1 MELVLENGWYGNQWM
16 FDNLNRFRRAID
28 ETAGDHMAP
37 PADVVEDKDA
47 YHFYVEMPGLKD
59 GSIDVHVEDDRLMVA
74 SERKRPEWPQETA
87 VHIAERDYGTIR
99 RAFRL
104 PPKASRDGI
113 RAAYVD
119 GVLELT
125 VEKRPESKLPV
136 KVQVN

>member
-1 MELVLENGWYGNQWM
+1 MELVLANGWNGNQWM
-16 FDNLNRFRRAID
+16 ADNLNRFRRAID

-59 GSIDVHVEDDRLMVA
+59 GAIDVHVEDDRLMIG

-87 VHIAERDYGTIR
+87 MHIAERDYGTIR

-125 VEKRPESKLPV
+125 VEKRLESKPV

>member
-1 MELVLENGWYGNQWM
+1 MELVLANGWNGNQWM

-104 PPKASRDGI
+104 PLNASRDGI
-113 RAAYVD
+113 RAAYTD
-119 GVLELT
+119 GVLEVT
-125 VEKRPESKLPV
+125 VEKRPESKPV
-136 KVQVN
+136 KIQVN

>member
-16 FDNLNRFRRAID
+16 
-28 ETAGDHMAP
+28 GDRMAP
-37 PADVVEDKDA
+37 RADVVEDKDA

-59 GSIDVHVEDDRLMVA
+59 GSIDVQVEDDRLMIA
-74 SERKRPEWPQETA
+74 SERKRPEWPQKTG

-99 RAFRL
+99 RAFNL
-104 PPKASRDGI
+104 PLNASRDGI
-113 RAAYVD
+113 RAAYAD

-125 VEKRPESKLPV
+125 VEKRLESKPV